1 MNNRQRRIL
10 GMLIGCSLMLG
21 TSASLAAEQEFTL
34 ENYVVTANRIPVKQA
49 DTAASVTVITREE
62 IEKGGYTRVVEI
74 LEKANIGVF
83 DSGSSSHS
91 ISTVFINGDDRVL
104 IMVDG
109 RRINGEAAM
118 VGGGKT
124 NVNLNTLPSIK
135 NIERIE
141 IVRGPGSSLYGSD
154 AAGGVI
160 NIITRKGNSAETT
173 LSERIGSWG
182 MRNYTLT
189 TEGRENGFGY
199 LITAERTKQDYF
211 EYKDP
216 VTDSVKRMPNS
227 AVERDTVS
235 MKLDKELGEGRSL
248 ELGWRYANSNDGYF
262 LTAPSDQYH
271 NFPYHFPTAWEINRD
286 NDIDLTYRWKN
297 KAGTDS
303 YLKAYHSY
311 NLIEYHHYMEGTPWA
326 VDKYLVNSRTTGV
339 EWQDNWKLTNNDD
352 LVGGVSWRKINVD
365 IPGGGINNKEMTNK
379 AVFLENHWRLPS
391 DWTLTAG
398 MRHDEHNVFGGKNT
412 VRLAVNRKVNND
424 TNIYASWGQFF
435 RAPIVEELYSLG
447 LPKGNPDLRPEKGD
461 TFTLGM
467 NTKLNASTSLQAS
480 VFSSRLN
487 DAIVSYT
494 DATLLMAYK
503 NVSKQKRQGLDI
515 NLMHQLSP
523 MWNISAGYAYAQVRE
538 KTQGAAGYRNDPT
551 NTQPNGYRLGVGY
564 AYDKWD
570 GQLMLRGATGRD
582 LAAYTSS
589 AYWVVDLAAN
599 YKINANLKAYL
610 KAYNLNNRAY
620 EMKGVEGYAGEFPM
634 AARYFSFGLEQRI

>member
-1 MNNRQRRIL
+1 MNKRQRRIL
-10 GMLIGCSLMLG
+10 SMLIGCSLMLG
-21 TSASLAAEQEFTL
+21 ASAAMAAEQEFNL

-49 DTAASVTVITREE
+49 DTAASVTVINREE

-124 NVNLNTLPSIK
+124 NVNLNTLPSVK

-160 NIITRKGNSAETT
+160 NIITRKGNRAETT

-199 LITAERTKQDYF
+199 LITAERQRQDYF
-211 EYKDP
+211 EYKNAK
-216 VTDSVKRMPNS
+216 TGEVKRMPNS
-227 AVERDTVS
+227 AVDRDTVS
-235 MKLDKELGEGRSL
+235 MKLDKDLGQGRSL

-262 LTAPSDQYH
+262 LTAPKY
-271 NFPYHFPTAWEINRD
+271 PYHMPTAYEINRD
-286 NDIDLTYRWKN
+286 NDVDLTYRWKN
-297 KAGTDS
+297 KVGTDS

-311 NLIEYHHYMEGTPWA
+311 DLIEYHHYMEGTAYPA
-326 VDKYLVNSRTTGV
+326 VDNYLEKSRTTGV

-365 IPGGGINNKEMTNK
+365 IPAGSVYNKEITNK
-379 AVFLENHWRLPS
+379 AIFLENHWQLPG

-398 MRHDEHNVFGGKNT
+398 MRHDDHNVFGGKNT
-412 VRLAVNRKVNND
+412 VRLAVNRKINND

-435 RAPIVEELYSLG
+435 RAPIVEELYSVG
-447 LPKGNPDLRPEKGD
+447 LPMGNPDLRPEKGD

-467 NTKLNASTSLQAS
+467 NTKLSAGTNLQAS
-480 VFSSRLN
+480 VFSSRLD
-487 DAIVSYT
+487 DAIVWRPKDGLFVYE
-494 DATLLMAYK
+494 
-503 NVSKQKRQGLDI
+503 NVAKQKRQGLDI
-515 NLMHQLSP
+515 SLTHQLSP
-523 MWNISAGYAYAQVRE
+523 MWNISTGYAYVQVRE
-538 KTQGAAGYRNDPT
+538 KGQGADDYRNEPT
-551 NTQPNGYRLGVGY
+551 NTQPNGYRLSIGY
-564 AYDKWD
+564 DDHNKWD

-582 LAAYTSS
+582 LTAYTSS

-620 EMKGVEGYAGEFPM
+620 EMKGVEGLAGEFPM
-634 AARYFSFGLEQRI
+634 AARHFYFGLEQRI